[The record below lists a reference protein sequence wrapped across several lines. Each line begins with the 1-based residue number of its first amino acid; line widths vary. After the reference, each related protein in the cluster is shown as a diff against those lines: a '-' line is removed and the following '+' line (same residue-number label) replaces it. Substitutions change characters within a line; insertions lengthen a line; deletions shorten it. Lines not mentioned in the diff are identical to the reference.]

1 MQTVDEFIAEFN
13 TKLASVKDSTGDLSQ
28 KGLDHMAFVLA
39 AMPKLVE
46 MLTYANARM
55 PFAPAACGDIK
66 RDITAHWEQ
75 ILNGEA
81 DGTE

>member
-1 MQTVDEFIAEFN
+1 MQTMDEFLAECKA
-13 TKLASVKDSTGDLSQ
+13 KLASVKNGTGDLSQ

-39 AMPKLVE
+39 TMPKLVKIVE
-46 MLTYANARM
+46 AYRKAFPASHQDMITLELTR
-55 PFAPAACGDIK
+55 
-66 RDITAHWEQ
+66 